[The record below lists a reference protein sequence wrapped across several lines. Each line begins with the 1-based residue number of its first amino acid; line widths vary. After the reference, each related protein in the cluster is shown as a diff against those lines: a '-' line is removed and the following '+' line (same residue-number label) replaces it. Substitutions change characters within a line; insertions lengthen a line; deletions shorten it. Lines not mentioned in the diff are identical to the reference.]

1 MRGCFDERAGNRYSD
16 AMRAATA
23 LLRISSGIATL
34 LFLSCSF
41 DYGNGAEESA
51 PVPGLVMETARAER
65 YEDSRLSVVIEA
77 DILEMYDTD
86 RIWSGSGV
94 LFLQYAHDGTG
105 TLEAEGSAALLLVED
120 AKKRY
125 TLGGG
130 TWFRYYP
137 DGITLTSPDL
147 RWDKA
152 SSLLQGPVDGA
163 VLLEKDDG
171 SRVEGLGFSA
181 DTLERSYRFGR
192 AVSGAMARAEEAT
205 PAEGETE

>member
-1 MRGCFDERAGNRYSD
+1 MSGRFDERAGNGYSG

-23 LLRISSGIATL
+23 LLRISSGIASM

-41 DYGNGAEESA
+41 DYGNGAADTA

-65 YEDSRLSVVIEA
+65 YENSRLSVVIEA
-77 DILEMYDTD
+77 DVLEMYDTD

-94 LFLQYAHDGTG
+94 YFLQYAQDGTG
-105 TLEAEGSAALLLVED
+105 LLEAEGSAGLLLVED

-130 TWFRYYP
+130 TRFRYYP
-137 DGITLTSPDL
+137 DGITLAAPDL
-147 RWDKA
+147 RWDKS
-152 SSLLQGPVDGA
+152 SSLLQGPEDGM

-171 SRVEGLGFSA
+171 SRVEGRGFSA
-181 DTLERSYRFGR
+181 DTLERSYRFGSS
-192 AVSGAMARAEEAT
+192 VSGAMTRAGDTALEEGVD
-205 PAEGETE
+205 E